1 MAGEHGGSEAD
12 ALEVIMAC
20 ANNEGFL
27 GGGQQQWRDE
37 AASGKPG
44 GNYPGRCEQGAG
56 LSCS

>member
-1 MAGEHGGSEAD
+1 MPGEHGGSEAD
-12 ALEVIMAC
+12 ALAVIMAR

-27 GGGQQQWRDE
+27 GDWARGMR

-56 LSCS
+56 L